1 MAGITAER
9 GISMEIRK
17 KQDGEKLEICIEG
30 RLDTNSAPVLQKSME
45 ELLEETDLSV
55 PELAQILG
63 ILLKKG
69 FVTEAF
75 KNCYIRRI

>member
-1 MAGITAER
+1 MKNYYL
-9 GISMEIRK
+9 K
-17 KQDGEKLEICIEG
+17 KKNATLYRLCRFTTEKY
-30 RLDTNSAPVLQKSME
+30 E

>member
-1 MAGITAER
+1 
-9 GISMEIRK
+9 
-17 KQDGEKLEICIEG
+17 
-30 RLDTNSAPVLQKSME
+30 ME